1 MIYLV
6 YDICITDYI
15 MDAYIYIHTLL
26 SRNQTWLAIKCS
38 FSWMMFPSINAHL
51 VEAFLASFDDTP
63 LRVHPS
69 HSSQVDG
76 MQGWVP
82 HQHRFAVPQN
92 PSPSSIQISSPE
104 DNFFHIFSTV
114 PPFLWLSKIQE
125 VRIFWPPYRERG
137 APYPIGSMVLAYML
151 TWLGYIDGIHGTPL
165 I

>member
-1 MIYLV
+1 MIYVSLV
-6 YDICITDYI
+6 TSWMHI
-15 MDAYIYIHTLL
+15 YIYTHTLL

-51 VEAFLASFDDTP
+51 VEAFLASFDDTT

-82 HQHRFAVPQN
+82 HQHRFALPQN

-104 DNFFHIFSTV
+104 DHFVLFFPLFHHFFGSPKYRKSGFSGHHIEKGG
-114 PPFLWLSKIQE
+114 PHIP
-125 VRIFWPPYRERG
+125 
-137 APYPIGSMVLAYML
+137 
-151 TWLGYIDGIHGTPL
+151 
-165 I
+165 